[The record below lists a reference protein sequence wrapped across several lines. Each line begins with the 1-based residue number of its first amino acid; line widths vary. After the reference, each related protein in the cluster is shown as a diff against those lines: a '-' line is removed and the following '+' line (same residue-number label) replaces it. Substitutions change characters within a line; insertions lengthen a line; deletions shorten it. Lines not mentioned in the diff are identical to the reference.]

1 MYDVTGLYWIFEKC
15 NCKAFLGALCKWL
28 RNNGITKEYINKQLS
43 LTFCKS
49 CCQFEIL
56 INLYLWTSSLFWV
69 LIFLPFFSI
78 LTVSLMYF
86 LVSLPTSF
94 LLHTFFLSLHLS
106 FFLSSS
112 FFPSRILVISFLT
125 YILIT
130 FFLSSLFL
138 HIHNSFQLLFLSVSF
153 SFSSAVTYPFHSLS
167 STLRVLCTVQED
179 LSINIWCLHLVFVRR
194 NTSLKVF

>member
-1 MYDVTGLYWIFEKC
+1 MDILLI
-15 NCKAFLGALCKWL
+15 
-28 RNNGITKEYINKQLS
+28 LS
-43 LTFCKS
+43 VNFPP
-49 CCQFEIL
+49 IL
-56 INLYLWTSSLFWV
+56 QYSYCFAHV
-69 LIFLPFFSI
+69 
-78 LTVSLMYF
+78 

-94 LLHTFFLSLHLS
+94 FLHTFFLSCTCN
-106 FFLSSS
+106 SSCPS
-112 FFPSRILVISFLT
+112 PSRILVIGFLT

-138 HIHNSFQLLFLSVSF
+138 HSHNSFQLLFLSVSI
-153 SFSSAVTYPFHSLS
+153 SFNSAVTYPFHSLS